1 MAKQSRQEYLV
12 SQAKL
17 LPKEQQAAAIKQIN
31 AAAKAPGGISKDKL
45 NQLNLG
51 IERTLY
57 GADARGGTAGAKP
70 GYTPREEPTTE
81 QVPDWVLEF
90 QRSQQRSEQAQIES
104 QKVSARAVAK
114 TLAAALGLRESIVDA
129 IADLQINQGYTEQ
142 SVQVAMRDLPEFK
155 ERFAGMDKY
164 NKNFAADIA
173 AGRKAQVVDPFTYL
187 ELEKDYQEVLTRYG
201 LGDMANTNTYAELIG
216 NDVSVKEA
224 TDRVANVFDKINNAD
239 QLLKTQLQTYFPTLG
254 TTDFAKALLTGK
266 NPDDMAKQLE
276 RKYKRAEISSEMT
289 RFNLQP
295 SQTIATDLETL
306 GVTREAARTGFGKVA
321 EQLQPLS
328 KLAQIYEGTTT
339 GIEEELTSEQFR
351 GLQSQRRKKLTEQEK
366 ATFGGSS
373 GTSTVSLG
381 TSVTGSF

>member
-1 MAKQSRQEYLV
+1 MAEKKPSRQEYLV

-31 AAAKAPGGISKDKL
+31 AAAKAPGGITKDKL

-51 IERTLY
+51 IERVLY
-57 GADARGGTAGAKP
+57 GADALGGTAGAKP
-70 GYTPREEPTTE
+70 GYGPKTEETAP
-81 QVPDWVLEF
+81 VPDWVLEF
-90 QRSQQRSEQAQIES
+90 QRSQQAQVES

-114 TLAAALGLRESIVDA
+114 SLAAALGLRESIVDK

-201 LGDMANTNTYAELIG
+201 LGDLANTNTYAELIG
-216 NDVSVKEA
+216 NDVSVQEA

-306 GVTREAARTGFGKVA
+306 GVTREEARTGFGKVA
-321 EQLQPLS
+321 ESLQPLS
-328 KLAQIYEGTTT
+328 KLAQIYEGTTA

-366 ATFGGSS
+366 ATFGGSA

-381 TSVTGSF
+381 TAGTGSF

>member
-1 MAKQSRQEYLV
+1 MAKPSRQEYLV

-31 AAAKAPGGISKDKL
+31 TAAKAKGGITETKL
-45 NQLNLG
+45 NELNLG
-51 IERTLY
+51 IERVLY
-57 GADARGGTAGAKP
+57 GADARGGYAGAKP
-70 GYTPREEPTTE
+70 GYEPREEKKEEPP
-81 QVPDWVLEF
+81 VPDWVLEF
-90 QRSQQRSEQAQIES
+90 QRSQQAQIES

-114 TLAAALGLRESIVDA
+114 TLAAALGLRESIVDK

-201 LGDMANTNTYAELIG
+201 LGEMANTNTYAELIG
-216 NDVSVKEA
+216 NDVSVQEA

-306 GVTREAARTGFGKVA
+306 GVTREEARTGFGKVA
-321 EQLQPLS
+321 ESLQPLS

-366 ATFGGSS
+366 ATFGGSA

-381 TSVTGSF
+381 TAGTGSF